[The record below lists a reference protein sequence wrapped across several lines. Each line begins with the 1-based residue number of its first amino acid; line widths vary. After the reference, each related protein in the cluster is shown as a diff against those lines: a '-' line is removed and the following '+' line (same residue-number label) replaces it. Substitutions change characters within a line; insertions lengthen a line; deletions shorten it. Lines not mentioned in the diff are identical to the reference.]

1 MASNPKENFKSI
13 CKGNSISTIV
23 KALGYAQSGM
33 VKELMEDY
41 KCSSFEELAFHLQ

>member
-1 MASNPKENFKSI
+1 MANPKENFKSI
-13 CKGNSISTIV
+13 CKGNSIATIV

-41 KCSSFEELAFHLQ
+41 KCSSVEELAFHLQ